1 MNIQKLTLLLLI
13 VFFLFSCSKNAEL
26 EGKNIDNSLWQTN
39 INQDAQYFS
48 DILFS
53 GNSEDIEKNFSHLA
67 SSEDLNELQK
77 TLQSSDFAGTQKVI
91 EKITS
96 QIKKETLLPEDK
108 QKVKSLVNVYLS
120 AVLNE
125 WNYLYEPAQK
135 SKQATEYLENE
146 ILWDPDFVDPFYNN
160 YHLWYAQEII
170 KNYDAAL
177 EYYQKALQFAWESE
191 KNKRLKSIIYNQIGH
206 VYDLSGDIELF

>member
-26 EGKNIDNSLWQTN
+26 EGKNIDNSLSQTN

-125 WNYLYEPAQK
+125 
-135 SKQATEYLENE
+135 
-146 ILWDPDFVDPFYNN
+146 
-160 YHLWYAQEII
+160 
-170 KNYDAAL
+170 
-177 EYYQKALQFAWESE
+177 
-191 KNKRLKSIIYNQIGH
+191 
-206 VYDLSGDIELF
+206 